1 VPATGEEFEV
11 SESETLP
18 AVIDAAFIGSLN
30 TTVTD
35 VKTDT
40 PLSPFAGVMETTLG
54 GVVSG
59 AEAVVNDDV
68 N

>member
-1 VPATGEEFEV
+1 MVP
-11 SESETLP
+11 L
-18 AVIDAAFIGSLN
+18 IDAAFIGSLN
-30 TTVTD
+30 TTVTE

-40 PLSPFAGVMETTLG
+40 PFSPFAGVMETTLG

-59 AEAVVNDDV
+59 ADAVVNDDV